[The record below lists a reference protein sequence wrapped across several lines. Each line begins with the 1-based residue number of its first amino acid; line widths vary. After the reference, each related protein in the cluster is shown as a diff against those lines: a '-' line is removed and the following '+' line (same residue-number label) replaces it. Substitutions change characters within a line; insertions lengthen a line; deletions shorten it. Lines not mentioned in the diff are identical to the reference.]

1 MALLSKSKLQVISLL
16 SLSSITSI
24 SCNMPSTPQ
33 GHFEAQTVEEA
44 SAGTINEA
52 QAGVPAMLNYQE
64 TIDGYWAHYS
74 EVSTCVAIGSSLE
87 QINRSFYLV
96 KVEQSP
102 HGAVQESWEACQIDL
117 TPVISVQARVPEA
130 LRQSV
135 YPFTTQQGLLVGNPP
150 QQIYNS
156 GPVAEIWGVQFDN
169 PLIDPMPSSV
179 DDERIYDMDEDGEL
193 GVTLYIGDTCLAYM
207 TQRRITKYQGELV
220 EPDEIRGE
228 ALSVTEQYIM
238 EASAPICKTAY
249 QTRSNPNRSQ
259 FARIRIDGLGGAM
272 NFDVNQDGKVDCT
285 ELLSQRER
293 LFPGRLQ
300 VMEVDHEACS
310 P

>member
-1 MALLSKSKLQVISLL
+1 M
-16 SLSSITSI
+16 
-24 SCNMPSTPQ
+24 
-33 GHFEAQTVEEA
+33 
-44 SAGTINEA
+44 IN
-52 QAGVPAMLNYQE
+52 
-64 TIDGYWAHYS
+64 
-74 EVSTCVAIGSSLE
+74 
-87 QINRSFYLV
+87 
-96 KVEQSP
+96 
-102 HGAVQESWEACQIDL
+102 
-117 TPVISVQARVPEA
+117 VQARVPEA

-135 YPFTTQQGLLVGNPP
+135 YPLTTQQGLLVGNPP

-169 PLIDPMPSSV
+169 PLIDPMPSLV

-207 TQRRITKYQGELV
+207 TQRRITHYQGELV

-228 ALSVTEQYIM
+228 ALSTTEQYIM

-259 FARIRIDGLGGAM
+259 FARIRIDGQGGAM
-272 NFDVNQDGKVDCT
+272 NFDENQDGKVDCT

-293 LFPGRLQ
+293 LLNRSQ
-300 VMEVDHEACS
+300 RCS
-310 P
+310 RIGQTPTAAK